1 MFCCFPV
8 PRSGESAC
16 GFLVGIV
23 PGGFIFTDVSGT
35 FTWAG
40 EEVEILGEKLRHS
53 LRSSPGAET
62 SHQSNN
68 KQTTGLDT

>member
-1 MFCCFPV
+1 MFCYLPGT
-8 PRSGESAC
+8 RSGESAG

-40 EEVEILGEKLRHS
+40 EEVEILGERLRLS
-53 LRSSPGAET
+53 LRLLPGAERQQINCRIG
-62 SHQSNN
+62 H
-68 KQTTGLDT
+68 LDV